1 MNFNLISP
9 DGNGY
14 DFTTRF
20 REDIVIKPNSKVYLN
35 FSQLSQRVNVSFE
48 EDQKITISSTDMI
61 PEYKPDSL
69 GDFNVLAEELTF
81 PKGKYTFDSFKN
93 KFNELLNSLNSKNQL
108 HIYNAI
114 DDTYGNN
121 KDNYFNFGYEFEPS
135 FLDKE
140 DLNLD
145 VVNNLN
151 FGKTGDGYVKTSV
164 TGPSPYNYDCYGLS
178 NTHYLHYAI
187 SDNEDASFIAKHNP
201 IYFETNTNWNS
212 MGANAKVCLG
222 LYSTEYMSVYSGGG
236 NIINGANYYN
246 VSGVPKTF
254 LNVEIDN
261 TSVEVSIAKDSLGNA
276 IRDWTSFDTDINTHA
291 LVFSKDLI
299 DIMPLNEPARF
310 SLQVFLD
317 ENNADFKRINKRF
330 YFRLIEE
337 NGNTIVYNSKDNDVY
352 FPSAFFTLG
361 APPTTEDEANIGIP
375 FKVLLSSNTQNIG
388 FKEVQF
394 SEFIKTK
401 HDATD
406 PNPNSIV
413 VNYAF
418 QFTEELS
425 NYLNIVKNTFTSL
438 LYPNLITSIN
448 SLNLDSHRYETNINL
463 DFINSSYTCYLEEL
477 PTTNYK
483 NTETKQN
490 GGYSQNILANLPVPF
505 SNLVNNVSK
514 DNSIITGLYQPNFQI
529 ISNMKNQAIRSN
541 HFRVIIKRMENDK
554 PATELMRSVINFTIL
569 EE

>member
-14 DFTTRF
+14 DYTTRF

-61 PEYKPDSL
+61 PEYKPD
-69 GDFNVLAEELTF
+69 DFSNNILSEELTF

-93 KFNELLNSLNSKNQL
+93 KFNQLLNTLNAKNQL
-108 HIYNAI
+108 HIYSAI
-114 DDTYGNN
+114 DDTFGNN
-121 KDNYFNFGYEFEPS
+121 QDNYFNFGYEFEPS

-140 DLNLD
+140 VLTLD
-145 VVNNLN
+145 GVNNLD
-151 FGKTGDGYVKTSV
+151 FSKTTDGYVKTSATPV
-164 TGPSPYNYDCYGLS
+164 SPYDYDCYGLS
-178 NTHYLHYAI
+178 TTHYLHYAI
-187 SDNEDASFIAKHNP
+187 ADNEDASFMSKLNP

-222 LYSTEYMSVYSGGG
+222 LYSTEYMTVYSGGG
-236 NIINGANYYN
+236 NIINGANFYT

-261 TSVEVSIAKDSLGNA
+261 TSVEVSVAKDSAGNA
-276 IRDWTSFDTDINTHA
+276 IRDWGSFDTDINTHA

-317 ENNADFKRINKRF
+317 ENNGDFKRISKRF

-337 NGNTIVYNSKDNDVY
+337 NGDKIVYNSKDNDVY
-352 FPSAFFTLG
+352 FPSSFFGIGGVPNT
-361 APPTTEDEANIGIP
+361 PDKANVGIP
-375 FKVLLSSNTQNIG
+375 FKILLSSNTQNIG
-388 FKEVQF
+388 FKDVQF

-413 VNYAF
+413 VNYAL
-418 QFTEELS
+418 QFTDELS
-425 NYLNIVKNTFTSL
+425 NYLNIVKDTFTRL
-438 LYPNLITSIN
+438 LYPNIIPSIN

-463 DFINSSYTCYLEEL
+463 DFVNSSYTCYLEEL
-477 PTTNYK
+477 PTSNYK

-541 HFRVIIKRMENDK
+541 HFRVIIKRMEDDK
-554 PATELMRSVINFTIL
+554 PATELLRSVINFTIL